1 MVCSLYGLNCQR
13 FAKDCV
19 MARSFMVND
28 KGLEKC
34 AKIKSSVKLSSFIS
48 IYLLPSINEH
58 HHNSMAE
65 KLDGRVSL

>member
-1 MVCSLYGLNCQR
+1 MT
-13 FAKDCV
+13 CV
-19 MARSFMVND
+19 MARGFIVND

-34 AKIKSSVKLSSFIS
+34 RKMKSSVKLSSLIS
-48 IYLLPSINEH
+48 IYLLPSIDEH